1 MTKAKILSEN
11 ATLVANDRYF
21 MPDENWLDLSYR
33 VGGLAASVEQSPKN
47 HLEKFAE
54 IIHDQLFLTGGRIL
68 RNAGRP
74 KGSLFNC
81 YVLPIG
87 DSIEE
92 IAQFYHDSLILWAE
106 GGGVGCNFSPLRPK
120 GDKILGKGGNS
131 SGLVSFIEA
140 SNDISMVVESGGS
153 RRAAALGLC
162 SIYHPEVL
170 NYIDA
175 KLEIGRIS
183 QYNISVGIDDKFIEA
198 VEADKEWTFRF
209 KQQEYGSMPARKIW
223 DKIIN
228 NMLNCA
234 EPGLL
239 NLSNLYKNNSYY
251 FAPIASTNPCVTGDS
266 LVHVA
271 GRGHVPFRQLVEEG
285 KDVPVYTINKDN
297 EIEIRTM
304 VNPRCTGKQPIL
316 KITFDDGSFIR
327 CTKNHKFRMIDGTYK
342 RADELLIN
350 DRLDH
355 TTKDCYDNKA
365 IQIRRNGKYYFE
377 HRLMKEY
384 EIGRKLYN
392 FEVVHHLDENSSH
405 NIFENLHL
413 TTKSQHDSHHRK
425 GDNNP
430 MRKWWKTATKEEKL
444 RYHERMS
451 LSTSGVKNG
460 NYAGKTY
467 EELRAF
473 CKILTID
480 KKRKLTINE
489 WKKICAENSIPY
501 LASELKKNH
510 NNSINDFLSDV
521 ARECNLPCLNHTQ
534 TKYYDTA
541 LQNYNIDKILII
553 NGSVKL
559 KKNCEYCGKEFIVNW
574 GQREQCFDKI
584 SCANKYR
591 SLLSKCELNIDNDHA
606 MVMNYRVTKIEE
618 DGIEEVFNG
627 TVEKTHNYFVMV
639 GTNVSRAGNIKYNYI
654 NQLNC
659 GEVPLENYG
668 VCCLGSLVLPNFI
681 TGNVNTNWKKLEET
695 IKIAVRF
702 LDNIIDANNFVLKA
716 NDIAAH
722 NSRRIGLGVLGLAEY
737 FFAKRIR
744 YGSEKSIQET
754 ERLMRF
760 IRDVSYEA
768 SIELAMEKGA
778 FPKFDPVHYGKASFV
793 RKLPASIRMSIKKN
807 GIRNVTLNAI
817 APTGTI
823 SQLVDCTGGIEPLF
837 SKAYERNDKIS
848 KRVIVH
854 PMLEKHII
862 ENPNEDVS
870 EWFVD
875 SFDLKPE
882 EHLEMQSTVQQYV
895 DSSVSKTI
903 NLPKQTTGEE
913 LSEWLLTYIPNLKG
927 TTVYKDGTMESQ
939 VYNKISIEEAKKHVL
954 NKTSTNNINGDDFR
968 CKNGVCDL

>member
-1 MTKAKILSEN
+1 MTKSKNLSEN
-11 ATLVANDRYF
+11 ANLVATDRYF
-21 MPDENWLDLSYR
+21 MPEENWLDLSYR
-33 VGGLAASVEQSPKN
+33 VGALAASVEQSPKTYI
-47 HLEKFAE
+47 EKFAE

-120 GDKILGKGGNS
+120 GDKILGKGGKS

-162 SIYHPEVL
+162 SVYHPEVL
-170 NYIDA
+170 DYIDA

-198 VEADKEWTFRF
+198 VEANNDWTFRF
-209 KQQEYGSMPARKIW
+209 KQQEYGSMPAKDIW
-223 DKIIN
+223 NKIIT

-251 FAPIASTNPCVTGDS
+251 FAPISCTNP
-266 LVHVA
+266 
-271 GRGHVPFRQLVEEG
+271 
-285 KDVPVYTINKDN
+285 
-297 EIEIRTM
+297 
-304 VNPRCTGKQPIL
+304 
-316 KITFDDGSFIR
+316 
-327 CTKNHKFRMIDGTYK
+327 
-342 RADELLIN
+342 
-350 DRLDH
+350 
-355 TTKDCYDNKA
+355 
-365 IQIRRNGKYYFE
+365 
-377 HRLMKEY
+377 
-384 EIGRKLYN
+384 
-392 FEVVHHLDENSSH
+392 
-405 NIFENLHL
+405 
-413 TTKSQHDSHHRK
+413 
-425 GDNNP
+425 
-430 MRKWWKTATKEEKL
+430 
-444 RYHERMS
+444 
-451 LSTSGVKNG
+451 
-460 NYAGKTY
+460 
-467 EELRAF
+467 
-473 CKILTID
+473 
-480 KKRKLTINE
+480 
-489 WKKICAENSIPY
+489 
-501 LASELKKNH
+501 
-510 NNSINDFLSDV
+510 
-521 ARECNLPCLNHTQ
+521 
-534 TKYYDTA
+534 
-541 LQNYNIDKILII
+541 
-553 NGSVKL
+553 
-559 KKNCEYCGKEFIVNW
+559 
-574 GQREQCFDKI
+574 
-584 SCANKYR
+584 
-591 SLLSKCELNIDNDHA
+591 
-606 MVMNYRVTKIEE
+606 
-618 DGIEEVFNG
+618 
-627 TVEKTHNYFVMV
+627 
-639 GTNVSRAGNIKYNYI
+639 
-654 NQLNC
+654 C

-737 FFAKRIR
+737 FFAKGIR
-744 YGSEKSIQET
+744 YGSQKSIQEV

-768 SIELAMEKGA
+768 SIELAIEKGA

-793 RKLPASIRMSIKKN
+793 RKLPASTRMAIKKN
-807 GIRNVTLNAI
+807 GIRNVTLNAV

-848 KRVIVH
+848 KRIIVH
-854 PMLEKHII
+854 PMLEKHIK
-862 ENPNEDVS
+862 ENPDVDIS

-882 EHLEMQSTVQQYV
+882 EHLEMQATVQQYI

-903 NLPKQTTGEE
+903 NLPKDTTEEE
-913 LSEWLLTYIPNLKG
+913 LSEWLLTYMPNLKG

-939 VYNKISIEEAKKHVL
+939 VYNKISIEEAKKHIL
-954 NKTSTNNINGDDFR
+954 DKTFSNNIGGDDFN